1 MGFPSG
7 LKGLDLSSIYRGV
20 AEAVDL
26 QHRGVEI
33 GCLG

>member
-1 MGFPSG
+1 MGFSSD
-7 LKGLDLSSIYRGV
+7 LKGLDLSSIYHGV
-20 AEAVDL
+20 AEAVNL